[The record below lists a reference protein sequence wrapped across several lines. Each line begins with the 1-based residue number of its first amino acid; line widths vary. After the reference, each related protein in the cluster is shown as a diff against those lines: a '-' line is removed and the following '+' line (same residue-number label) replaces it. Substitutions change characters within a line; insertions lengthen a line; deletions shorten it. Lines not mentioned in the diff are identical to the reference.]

1 MADYYNDLDRALA
14 QYGYD
19 RNEPK
24 QYSRPTVY
32 SPFQNQ
38 SNINDNFSYIANMYG
53 PGAVQAFAG
62 PDAFLMHQM
71 PGQAPADQ
79 HAAAQHQ
86 QNIVHAVSNAT
97 ERGNSE
103 VAKKVMGFERFVNG
117 GKPITQLDREHAE
130 TGGATFNN
138 PLFKSMAEN
147 GVPGGREGLE
157 GIMYGRKGDPEA
169 LARATGQI
177 GFYRPDAT
185 GGKKMSAESM
195 ETFSTQ
201 LHNELYGDNAN
212 LDEMHGYGGYR
223 TAEMM
228 NALFQEGRLPQSM
241 GSLSA
246 ADRVKAL
253 SASKRDDKTMTALAK
268 DYAHRDMMEH
278 DYDYASAT
286 AEARKGMLD
295 GKVDS
300 YKGKLETVFQEAD
313 KFKNNDPRAK
323 SAAEIEQ
330 LSGFSTAANGIDV
343 QRTSKVLKDYNGA
356 IKAIQEMFGDNG
368 KANAPVE
375 VLMKSLNNLTAG
387 AQTNLSPA
395 KVESTV
401 REIRLA
407 AQDAGMSDDKVAT
420 LARDMHH
427 TGQMMGLTPANVMDE
442 IKNVINASAA
452 MDEQGVFAK
461 PGTGKLNK
469 AQAEKEYSRL
479 LQRGDASHAGN
490 ALAML
495 NRLSIEDADQFKG
508 TELAAAAEAYRQGE
522 ETYTFDGKTVNLLEV
537 AGQQGVHGLSGI
549 AQRSSARVDQ
559 IDATFEDRE
568 GNKQYMNSG
577 YAFGGQKYQLQQ
589 RISQVNKQKLFAKTG
604 ADDFAAKFKPA
615 GMSDEEFS
623 EQTHDLVAGFSGEL
637 ADIVMN
643 ETADMTSDERAATM
657 ERRSKEELKGHF
669 RSSAGGNLSEAD
681 AEKRSEEYFN
691 QFYGDTPEKRKS
703 AMNTAYREMNAISN
717 RRTGLA
723 ISAHQQLRK
732 ESVQENIAMRENINE
747 KRADRVKALSAGT
760 ETTMQQRFGE
770 ELNRLSDGDEGT
782 RAETLARLANVM
794 SKDKMLQK
802 YAPDAQ
808 GALEQASKMYSES
821 TITTSKI
828 AKLQEAAAANPDG
841 PEQQQLIELAGYE
854 KGHKLTEDEQRSL
867 VTKAHMRS
875 GGTAAGTTATERE
888 TNKARQQRADI
899 LFKAFN
905 TGNKDDVSAGAT
917 ALAQEMLGDRAGKK
931 AVQEFADAALA
942 ENPREFERAISGMS
956 DEQQEA
962 ARSTAGFLRA
972 SQKIGGLEGAG
983 LQQSGETVDAAAER
997 PTARTNAFKANI
1009 SRGLKAKLRQE
1020 TNNSAYKKLRRETF
1034 GSDTEMGRI
1043 KGEAVADQ
1051 LSKIMTDVV
1060 VDDMGGA
1067 ENVTP
1072 AARSEFIE
1080 ERSKEKL
1087 AKYFEENDEADPA
1100 RAKQLADKHFNAL
1113 MGADKEDR
1121 QKSLEVVYATT
1132 QQEAKQ
1138 QGLDAE
1144 SAAARRTAA
1153 VEAER
1158 TEDAKQDA
1166 TIMPAKDG
1174 TPAKYDY
1181 KKLGVTEKVTT
1192 EQQAVIDQIKR
1203 NPTAANI
1210 GELML
1215 DEESQKLLLSLPD
1228 AAAVDLFKHFSPE
1241 EQQRGLDLI
1250 KQGAGA
1256 TSNLHKVIAKQQGID
1271 ISVQDQQNLDRLHT
1285 ALTKEGG
1292 LSSSNVVAPAAY
1304 EQPHAPAKDGT
1315 PAKYD
1320 YKKLGVTEKVTAEQQ
1335 AVIDQIRRNPTA
1347 ATMSSLMRNEE
1358 SQKLLLSLPDAAA
1371 VNLFK
1376 HFSPEEQRQGLEE
1389 IKQGAGATSDLA
1401 KMIAKNTRGIDI
1413 SVQDQQNL
1421 DRIHTAITKAGGLS
1435 SSNVVAPAAYEQEQ
1449 ATYREDGRV
1458 VQTLPRAFPPATEAE
1473 AIQEQ
1478 LAAIDS
1484 RTSANWFTEGRS
1496 FATSKDETK
1505 HKELTQRQR
1514 ELESGDPIGS
1524 VRQEMAEINSRKQK
1538 VYLYGESFA
1547 TTEDTARYSELEG
1560 REKAILSDGG
1570 AVVQQSAA
1578 GVNAARG
1585 ATASS
1590 GPAGVSSTSGAG
1602 RSTESLKVNGTLTLN
1617 GLQEVLLSAMGQRMA
1632 ETPDGGAP
1640 ISLGAPTGR

>member
-19 RNEPK
+19 RNETK
-24 QYSRPTVY
+24 QYSRPPVY

-71 PGQAPADQ
+71 PGQATADQ
-79 HAAAQHQ
+79 HASSQHQ

-97 ERGNSE
+97 ARGNSD
-103 VAKKVMGFERFVNG
+103 VAKKVLGFERFVNG

-130 TGGATFNN
+130 AGGAVFNN
-138 PLFKSMAEN
+138 PLFKAFAEN
-147 GVPGGREGLE
+147 VVPGGREGLE

-169 LARATGQI
+169 IARATGQI

-212 LDEMHGYGGYR
+212 LDEMHGYGGHR

-278 DYDYASAT
+278 DYDYAAAT
-286 AEARKGMLD
+286 AEERKGMLD

-300 YKGKLETVFQEAD
+300 YKGKLDTVFQEAD

-330 LSGFSTAANGIDV
+330 LSGFSTAANGVDA

-407 AQDAGMSDDKVAT
+407 AQDAGMSDGQVAT

-427 TGQMMGLTPANVMDE
+427 TGQMMGLTPANVMNE
-442 IKNVINASAA
+442 IKESIHASAA
-452 MDEQGVFAK
+452 MDRQGVFAK
-461 PGTGKLNK
+461 AGYGKLTK
-469 AQAEKEYSRL
+469 EQAAIETQRL
-479 LQRGDASHAGN
+479 IQEGDASHAGR
-490 ALAML
+490 ALAVM
-495 NRLSIEDADQFKG
+495 NRLSTESPDLFKG
-508 TELAAAAEAYRQGE
+508 TELAAAAEAYRKGE
-522 ETYTFDGKTVNLLEV
+522 ETYTFDGKTVNLMKI
-537 AGQQGVHGLSGI
+537 AGQQGVAGVFDI
-549 AQRSSARVDQ
+549 MQRSNAAVDQ
-559 IDATFEDRE
+559 IDAAFNDPATRQFIE
-568 GNKQYMNSG
+568 SG
-577 YAFGGQKYQLQQ
+577 YQFDGQKYQYQQ
-589 RISQVNKQKLFAKTG
+589 TISQVGKSKLNAKMST
-604 ADDFAAKFKPA
+604 AEFAAKFKPA
-615 GMSDEEFS
+615 GMSDDDFRAKNERLS
-623 EQTHDLVAGFSGEL
+623 AGFNYGL
-637 ADIVMN
+637 ADIVLN
-643 ETADMTSDERAATM
+643 ETADMTTEERAATM
-657 ERRSKEELKGHF
+657 ERRGKEELKKYF
-669 RSSAGGNLSEAD
+669 RSSEGGNLSAAA

-691 QFYGDTPEKRKS
+691 EFYGDTPEKRQA
-703 AMNTAYREMNAISN
+703 AMNTAYQEMNYVSEN
-717 RRTGLA
+717 DTNLA
-723 ISAHQQLRK
+723 ISAHQQIK
-732 ESVQENIAMRENINE
+732 KDSVAQDRRTEKNMTE
-747 KRADRVKALSAGT
+747 KRAERVKALSSGT
-760 ETTMQQRFGE
+760 ETTMQQRAGE
-770 ELNRLSDGDEGT
+770 ELDRYAEGDSGT
-782 RAETLARLANVM
+782 RAEILARLANVM

-808 GALEQASKMYSES
+808 GALEQAGKMYSES
-821 TITTSKI
+821 TVTTSKI
-828 AKLQEAAAANPDG
+828 SKLAEAAAANPDG

-875 GGTAAGTTATERE
+875 GGTAAGATATERE

-917 ALAQEMLGDRAGKK
+917 ALAQEMLGDRAGKE
-931 AVQEFADAALA
+931 AVQAFADAALA

-983 LQQSGETVDAAAER
+983 LQQSGETVEAAADR

-1009 SRGLKAKLRQE
+1009 SRGLKEKLRQE

-1072 AARSEFIE
+1072 EARSEFIE

-1087 AKYFEENDEADPA
+1087 AKYFEENDEATPE

-1113 MGADKEDR
+1113 MGADKKDR

-1166 TIMPAKDG
+1166 TITPAKDG

-1181 KKLGVTEKVTT
+1181 KKLGVTDKVTA

-1203 NPTAANI
+1203 DPTAANI
-1210 GELML
+1210 GELMKS
-1215 DEESQKLLLSLPD
+1215 EESQNLLLSLPD

-1241 EQQRGLDLI
+1241 EQQRGLALI
-1250 KQGAGA
+1250 KKGAGA
-1256 TSNLHKVIAKQQGID
+1256 TSNLHKALAKEMMGVD

-1304 EQPHAPAKDGT
+1304 EQAQVD
-1315 PAKYD
+1315 
-1320 YKKLGVTEKVTAEQQ
+1320 L
-1335 AVIDQIRRNPTA
+1335 RN
-1347 ATMSSLMRNEE
+1347 
-1358 SQKLLLSLPDAAA
+1358 D
-1371 VNLFK
+1371 V
-1376 HFSPEEQRQGLEE
+1376 
-1389 IKQGAGATSDLA
+1389 
-1401 KMIAKNTRGIDI
+1401 
-1413 SVQDQQNL
+1413 
-1421 DRIHTAITKAGGLS
+1421 
-1435 SSNVVAPAAYEQEQ
+1435 
-1449 ATYREDGRV
+1449 RV
-1458 VQTLPRAFPPATEAE
+1458 VQTLPRAVPPATEAE

-1538 VYLYGESFA
+1538 GYLYGESFA
-1547 TTEDTARYSELEG
+1547 TSEDTARYSELEK
-1560 REKAILSDGG
+1560 REKAILADGG

-1590 GPAGVSSTSGAG
+1590 GPAGVSSTGGAG
-1602 RSTESLKVNGTLTLN
+1602 RSAESLKVNGTLTLN
-1617 GLQEVLLSAMGQRMA
+1617 GLQEVLLSAMGQRMS